1 MIAFKWNIENI
12 NDYQQSNLPENAEKL
27 KAPAS
32 PEEMMKKSSPVMAIM
47 CVVMIASILSKAFIN
62 HAMVVFVPTVLAGFV
77 IGVVLLVVHEW
88 LHAVVYPKEARTTI
102 DKLKGQLIFV
112 ALASYPMKRSRFI
125 LMCLLPFLLGI
136 IPLALFILSP
146 AENTVFNGLMFGLAC
161 VGMVSPS
168 PDVLNVIIAVKQ
180 VKKGEKIMFYGDD
193 IYKL

>member
-102 DKLKGQLIFV
+102 GKLKGQLIFV